1 VTGVACLVSRLS
13 SLVSGRETRGM
24 PHLSLVSRLSSVV
37 ARICLAPLTS
47 PLALLV
53 CMCVGGVGRQSSQVA
68 ALRVLAQLVVHPHH
82 ELALEFVRVR
92 GEFVLLY
99 VLSQS
104 PSPDQQGVNV
114 RACRIYAESCC
125 VRTIC

>member
-1 VTGVACLVSRLS
+1 
-13 SLVSGRETRGM
+13 
-24 PHLSLVSRLSSVV
+24 
-37 ARICLAPLTS
+37 
-47 PLALLV
+47 
-53 CMCVGGVGRQSSQVA
+53 MCVGGIGRQSSQVA

-104 PSPDQQGVNV
+104 PSPDQQGVKV
-114 RACRIYAESCC
+114 CACGIEGESCC
-125 VRTIC
+125 VRTICCIVASCCVLLRAEYMLSCCVLLRAEYMLSVSQSV